1 MLKTHKHNLTKK
13 EIGFNL
19 NIKIGLSKKYSEK
32 FIDIFFHE
40 IVDDPLEAV
49 RKLYISLGEVIN
61 RDEINILD
69 NFVRS
74 DETKNSKHK
83 YTPEEFGLT
92 DFQINDRFS
101 EYIKHYGL

>member
-1 MLKTHKHNLTKK
+1 MTGVKKTLYYMFVLRSYRYVARVPQGSRK
-13 EIGFNL
+13 
-19 NIKIGLSKKYSEK
+19 
-32 FIDIFFHE
+32 
-40 IVDDPLEAV
+40 VPAREAASNPI
-49 RKLYISLGEVIN
+49 ISLGEVIN